1 MNSLTIQLW
10 TQGHRHRRAMH
21 LAGTTLT
28 EEQAGAKAEHASFL
42 QVGSLWIQE
51 RAIDNMSNWSLIHK
65 LTTELILE
73 TIVLRQNDLI
83 TFSNCMGTLYLLSSA
98 KEYYGMIRGLGGVK
112 TIMSLLLRQFPKEVG
127 GEISQKTRAQTHNHL
142 RFGD

>member
-1 MNSLTIQLW
+1 
-10 TQGHRHRRAMH
+10 
-21 LAGTTLT
+21 
-28 EEQAGAKAEHASFL
+28 
-42 QVGSLWIQE
+42 
-51 RAIDNMSNWSLIHK
+51 MSNWSLIHK
-65 LTTELILE
+65 LATELILE

-127 GEISQKTRAQTHNHL
+127 GEISQKIRAQTHNHL